1 MAKTIDIAAL
11 ESKIGQ
17 EPPPSAWLTV
27 TQDMIDRFAELTGDR
42 QWIHI
47 DVARCARESPFGAPV
62 AHGLLVLSL
71 IPGLIGDAPA
81 WAECSSGINYGS
93 DKVRFMAP
101 VRAGARIRARQKLQ
115 SAAAVGG
122 GGAKLV
128 IAVTVDIEGED
139 KPACYAEMIG
149 LLFP

>member
-11 ESKIGQ
+11 EAKIGQ
-17 EPPPSAWLTV
+17 QPPPSAWLTV
-27 TQDMIDRFAELTGDR
+27 TQDMIDKFAELTGDR

-47 DVARCARESPFGAPV
+47 DVARCERESPFGAPV
-62 AHGLLVLSL
+62 AHGLLILSL
-71 IPGLIGDAPA
+71 IPGLIGDAPV

-101 VRAGARIRARQKLQ
+101 VRAGARIRAQQTLQ

-128 IAVTVDIEGED
+128 IAVTVEIEGED